1 MFLSRRKIVNQNQKV
16 FYFFGSAKIS
26 TLSIRETNI
35 NRKFINFIA
44 KTIDFPR
51 KNGYIIYVSVSTQT
65 LQVLKF
71 GKKRGKEYG

>member
-26 TLSIRETNI
+26 TLVTRETNI
-35 NRKFINFIA
+35 NRKFIIFSR
-44 KTIDFPR
+44 KSIDFPR
-51 KNGYIIYVSVSTQT
+51 KSGYIIYVSVSTPI